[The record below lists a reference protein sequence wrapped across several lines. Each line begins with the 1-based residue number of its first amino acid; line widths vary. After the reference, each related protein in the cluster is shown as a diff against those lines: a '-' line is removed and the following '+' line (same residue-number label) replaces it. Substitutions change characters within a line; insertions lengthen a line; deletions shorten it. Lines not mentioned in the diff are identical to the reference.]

1 MATEG
6 TTMKVDHQAP
16 ETVETLTREIEQL
29 KARLEE
35 ERKKLN
41 DVAHAAQT
49 SAAKKSKGPRVLW
62 GIQETWALIAIW
74 EDRLDDLRR
83 AKRNARVYADISAR
97 LRLQGYDR
105 DVEQV
110 HHKIENLAST
120 YRKHQRNSTTTGS
133 SGINWPFY
141 WELHRFLG
149 SLPLNNTSLVVES
162 SCSDQASPAMLEQV
176 SKTRGE
182 APAEHDALSECT
194 ADAQTADGGVQDD
207 GAVASTST
215 AAGSDSQQSST
226 SGDSTTGPRRDS
238 AGSGGNTESSDS
250 RSEVQPRRKKRK
262 RSPTPNAALLRAVID
277 EQVQLRLSFEASRQ
291 REYELRE
298 RELALQR
305 EAVRSQQELA
315 TAMMAFLNKI
325 SR

>member
-1 MATEG
+1 ML
-6 TTMKVDHQAP
+6 MVWH
-16 ETVETLTREIEQL
+16 
-29 KARLEE
+29 
-35 ERKKLN
+35 
-41 DVAHAAQT
+41 
-49 SAAKKSKGPRVLW
+49 
-62 GIQETWALIAIW
+62 
-74 EDRLDDLRR
+74 
-83 AKRNARVYADISAR
+83 
-97 LRLQGYDR
+97 
-105 DVEQV
+105 
-110 HHKIENLAST
+110 
-120 YRKHQRNSTTTGS
+120 S
-133 SGINWPFY
+133 S
-141 WELHRFLG
+141 
-149 SLPLNNTSLVVES
+149 
-162 SCSDQASPAMLEQV
+162 QQV

-194 ADAQTADGGVQDD
+194 ADAQAADGGAQDD

-226 SGDSTTGPRRDS
+226 SGDSTIGPKRDS
-238 AGSGGNTESSDS
+238 AGSGGNSESSDS

-262 RSPTPNAALLRAVID
+262 RSPTPNAALIRAVID

-315 TAMMAFLNKI
+315 AAMMAFLSKI